1 MKLKKIVLTGFI
13 LSALAGCTFTAADK
27 VGPGE
32 YMLTCG
38 GSVFNSREGML
49 ESINNKAK
57 KVCNGKPYRL
67 EGNAGAPTLVSTQ
80 TQLGT
85 TPTTI
90 LAMKAICEDDG
101 Q

>member
-1 MKLKKIVLTGFI
+1 LKRIALIGLI

-67 EGNAGAPTLVSTQ
+67 EGDAGGPQIVNTRTQ
-80 TQLGT
+80 IGN
-85 TPTTI
+85 TPTTV
-90 LAMKAICEDDG
+90 LSMKAICEDDS
-101 Q
+101 QK